1 MNKHILL
8 VMRWLKDKDSV
19 SQKELRE
26 NSRDNRGAVGGAA
39 DAAYYDN
46 YIAAAYW
53 VKEYFLLYPGEDR
66 AQYKKELNK

>member
-8 VMRWLKDKDSV
+8 VMKWLKDKDSV
-19 SQKELRE
+19 SQDELRE
-26 NSRDNRGAVGGAA
+26 NSRENRGAVGGAA

-53 VKEYFLLYPGEDR
+53 VKEYFEETDEDR
-66 AQYKKELNK
+66 AQYEKELNK